1 MNVVQKYYQLQ
12 SITLDKISFLDGL
25 PALAFRFYLAN
36 IFWMAANNK
45 WNPFNSESSLQPTID
60 WFGNADWGLGLPFPE
75 LLGSLAWATEY
86 FGAILLILGLA
97 TRWISIPLIVTMIVA
112 IFTVHIDN
120 GWSAIASSVDGEIAS
135 RVDTARSLLEEHGN
149 YDWLTAKG
157 SFVILQNGIE
167 FASTYLLMLLS
178 LLFVGGGRYL
188 SMDYYLNR
196 HFSKRRD

>member
-1 MNVVQKYYQLQ
+1 MNLVQKYYQLQ
-12 SITLDKISFLDGL
+12 SLTLDKISFLSGL
-25 PALAFRFYLAN
+25 PALAFRLYLAN
-36 IFWMAANNK
+36 IFWMASNNK
-45 WNPFNSESSLQPTID
+45 WNPFDPESSLQPTID

-120 GWSAIASSVDGEIAS
+120 GWAAIASSADGEIAS
-135 RVDTARSLLEEHGN
+135 RVDAARSLLQEHGN

-167 FASTYLLMLLS
+167 FAFTYLLLLLS
-178 LLFVGGGRYL
+178 LLFTGGGRYL
-188 SMDYYLNR
+188 SMDYFLDR
-196 HFSKRRD
+196 HFNQKTN